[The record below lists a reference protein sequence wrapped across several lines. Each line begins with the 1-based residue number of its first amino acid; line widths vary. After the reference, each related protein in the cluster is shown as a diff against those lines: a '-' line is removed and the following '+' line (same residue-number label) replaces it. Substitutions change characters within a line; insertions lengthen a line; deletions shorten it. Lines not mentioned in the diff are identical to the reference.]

1 MTLGKLIGA
10 AVCSVVLLIVIVMG
24 GVPIYKVWAAH
35 QAGMAELAQ
44 AEANRQILVQT
55 AQAKKEA
62 ATHNKD
68 ATIIEAEGIAE
79 ANKIIGQSLDE
90 NPAYLTYLFYKG
102 LQDTHNDVIYVPT
115 EASIPITEA
124 SRFSVVKKREREFSV
139 EAELKGNNVHK
150 DVQSSDKVRE

>member
-1 MTLGKLIGA
+1 MNLIKLIGIA
-10 AVCSVVLLIVIVMG
+10 FFVLALLIAALMW
-24 GVPIYKVWAAH
+24 GVPVYNVWVAH
-35 QAGMAELAQ
+35 QTGMAELAQ

-62 ATHNKD
+62 ATSNKE
-68 ATIIEAEGIAE
+68 AAIIEAEGIAE

-124 SRFSVVKKREREFSV
+124 SRFSIAHKREREYSV
-139 EAELKGNNVHK
+139 EAEIKGKSVHDSK
-150 DVQSSDKVRE
+150 QSADKVRE